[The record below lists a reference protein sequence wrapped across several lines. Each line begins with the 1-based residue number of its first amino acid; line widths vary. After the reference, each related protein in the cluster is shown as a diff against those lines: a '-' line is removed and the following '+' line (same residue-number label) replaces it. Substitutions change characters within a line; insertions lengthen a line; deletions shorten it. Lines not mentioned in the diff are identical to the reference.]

1 MSALQ
6 WALLVL
12 GAVAVIAIYV
22 TSRRGDR
29 LPKQWTP
36 PGSTGGRG
44 PKLPGQDQ
52 MDMFDASRNA
62 SRGGEFDEFGVG
74 RPRKRVEPGFGNAAP
89 GETAPLFGQPP
100 AAAEA
105 APEPA
110 KVFEEQL
117 IHLLIAEREGTAIF
131 GPKIH
136 QALAS
141 QNLQYGDRKIY
152 HRMTN
157 GEAVFSIASLIKPG
171 TLDPAEQSQFS
182 TPGLTVFMVLPN
194 GARPLEAV
202 RDLIATARA
211 LAEQLNAEVFDAN
224 RQVFTADAQR
234 VLMAEVEAWAKRN
247 GL

>member
-29 LPKQWTP
+29 LPKQW
-36 PGSTGGRG
+36 SQTGTDGARAQ
-44 PKLPGQDQ
+44 KLPAQNQ
-52 MDMFDASRNA
+52 MDMFAA
-62 SRGGEFDEFGVG
+62 PKEGAMGEFDEFGVG
-74 RPRKRVEPGFGNAAP
+74 KPRKRTEPVFGNAAP

-100 AAAEA
+100 QA
-105 APEPA
+105 APIPPA
-110 KVFEEQL
+110 KVYEEKL
-117 IHLLIAEREGTAIF
+117 VHLLIAEREGTAIF

-136 QALAS
+136 QALAG

-152 HRMTN
+152 HRMAN

-171 TLDPAEQSQFS
+171 TLDPAEQHNFS

-194 GARPLEAV
+194 NARPLDAV
-202 RDLIATARA
+202 RDLIATTRA

-224 RQVFTADAQR
+224 RQLFTADAQR
-234 VLMAEVEAWAKRN
+234 VLMAEVEAWTKRN

>member
-12 GAVAVIAIYV
+12 GAAAVIAIYV
-22 TSRRGDR
+22 SSRRGDR

-36 PGSTGGRG
+36 PGSSGGRG

-52 MDMFDASRNA
+52 MDMFDARRA
-62 SRGGEFDEFGVG
+62 EQQGEFDEFGVG
-74 RPRKRVEPGFGNAAP
+74 KPRTKRIEPGI
-89 GETAPLFGQPP
+89 GETASLFGQAP
-100 AAAEA
+100 AEA
-105 APEPA
+105 PVTPA
-110 KVFEEQL
+110 RIFEEKL
-117 IHLLIAEREGTAIF
+117 VNLLIAEREGTAIF

-141 QNLQYGDRKIY
+141 QNLQFGDRKIY
-152 HRMTN
+152 HRVQS

-171 TLDPAEQSQFS
+171 TLDPAEQASFS

-194 GARPLEAV
+194 AAKPRDAV
-202 RDLIATARA
+202 RDMVATTRA

-224 RQVFTADAQR
+224 RQLFTAEAQR
-234 VLMAEVEAWAKRN
+234 VLTAEVEAWAKRN